1 MGSHCEETYHVS
13 DAEGR
18 KYAACERGG
27 GENTEN
33 SYHKVKL
40 FRKKKKAD
48 NFKTYCTQFMAPV
61 VTLSYLE
68 EGGGV
73 VTLKSLHI

>member
-1 MGSHCEETYHVS
+1 MLKVENMPPVKEE
-13 DAEGR
+13 G
-18 KYAACERGG
+18 ERIQKTHITKSSFLG
-27 GENTEN
+27 
-33 SYHKVKL
+33 
-40 FRKKKKAD
+40 KKKSD

-73 VTLKSLHI
+73 VTLKSLHT